1 MIGRRHQSGQ
11 GKLGCVLWTLV
22 FLVAI
27 LAAVKMIPV
36 RVRVAELTDYAEEQA
51 KWARGQSA
59 DKIRERLHNKA
70 RQLDL
75 PIEKKNIHVEKGR
88 GKMRVRMQF
97 TVPIDFP
104 GYTYQWD
111 FDFDEEWDIFIF

>member
-1 MIGRRHQSGQ
+1 MGRWSQSGQ
-11 GKLGCVLWTLV
+11 GKLGCILWTLV
-22 FLVAI
+22 LAVGI

-51 KWARGQSA
+51 KWAGGQSA
-59 DKIRERLHNKA
+59 DKIRTRLHNKA
-70 RQLDL
+70 QELDL
-75 PIEKKNIHVEKGR
+75 PLAKKNIQVEKSR
-88 GKMRVRMQF
+88 GKLRVRMQF

-111 FDFDEEWDIFIF
+111 FDFQDEWDIFIF